1 MDGFGAGGSN
11 VIVMA
16 ATNRADILDPALL
29 RPGRFDRQITVNYPD
44 IRGREA
50 ILHVHAKGKPFESD
64 VDFSTIA
71 KTTVGFTGAD
81 LANLLNEAA
90 LLAAR
95 RKKAL
100 IGMNDIEDAML
111 KVIVGPQKKAKAISE
126 KEKKLTAYHE
136 AGHAIATKFVAP
148 DEHVHQ
154 ISIIPSGRAGGF
166 TLSLPNEDRSYK
178 SKGDMIAEIVVLL
191 GGRCAE
197 ALIMG
202 DISTGASN
210 DIERATNIARSM
222 VMHYGMSEKL
232 GTVAYGHDQSS
243 VFLGRDFSSA
253 PAYSENTAA
262 LIDSETLRIVNE
274 AYAKVEEILKAH
286 MDKLHFVAGFLFKN
300 EVMEADQFDAA
311 MQDGEHTY
319 EEIEALRSER
329 SKRSEA
335 ENAEAKRR
343 RDAEDAERRQKAARD
358 AADRLDATDVPG
370 EANDDTPPTPKD

>member
-1 MDGFGAGGSN
+1 
-11 VIVMA
+11 
-16 ATNRADILDPALL
+16 
-29 RPGRFDRQITVNYPD
+29 
-44 IRGREA
+44 
-50 ILHVHAKGKPFESD
+50 
-64 VDFSTIA
+64 
-71 KTTVGFTGAD
+71 
-81 LANLLNEAA
+81 
-90 LLAAR
+90 
-95 RKKAL
+95 
-100 IGMNDIEDAML
+100 
-111 KVIVGPQKKAKAISE
+111 
-126 KEKKLTAYHE
+126 
-136 AGHAIATKFVAP
+136 
-148 DEHVHQ
+148 
-154 ISIIPSGRAGGF
+154 
-166 TLSLPNEDRSYK
+166 
-178 SKGDMIAEIVVLL
+178 
-191 GGRCAE
+191 
-197 ALIMG
+197 MG

-358 AADRLDATDVPG
+358 AAARLDETDAP
-370 EANDDTPPTPKD
+370 ADDTPPTPKD